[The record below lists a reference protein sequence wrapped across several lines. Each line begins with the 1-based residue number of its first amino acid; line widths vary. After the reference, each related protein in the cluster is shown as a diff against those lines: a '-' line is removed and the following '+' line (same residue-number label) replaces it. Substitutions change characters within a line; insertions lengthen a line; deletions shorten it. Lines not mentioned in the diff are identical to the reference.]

1 MQNTARYQI
10 SSVDNALRLVRLLQ
24 AGEVLQVSSVA
35 RRLDVGRSTA
45 HRLLSML
52 VLHGFAVQGPE
63 REYLRGPALHDPQV
77 ALPASL
83 SLAVVR
89 QLALPALR
97 MLTEHTR
104 ETSNL
109 QILLG
114 DHSRV
119 VASVECDR
127 PLRVSDREGQY
138 LPAERSSGGRA
149 VRRLNT
155 HSIDGIVY
163 AINDQLTEEGIT
175 AIGVP
180 VDSNVIADSLA
191 VSLAMP
197 SVRFD
202 PEGLGEVVPVMAEA
216 ARNIAEAIS
225 AHVG

>member
-1 MQNTARYQI
+1 MNNVLQ
-10 SSVDNALRLVRLLQ
+10 LVRFLQ

-35 RRLDVGRSTA
+35 RRLGVGRSTA

-63 REYLRGPALHDPQV
+63 REYLRGPALQDPQV
-77 ALPASL
+77 ALPAAI

-89 QLALPALR
+89 QVAIPVLR
-97 MLTEHTR
+97 KLTEQTK

-114 DHSRV
+114 DYCRV

-149 VRRLNT
+149 LMGLDT
-155 HSIDGIVY
+155 HTVAGITY

-180 VDSNVIADSLA
+180 VRSDVVADSLS

-197 SVRFD
+197 SFRFD
-202 PEGLGEVVPVMAEA
+202 PGALSLILPAMADA
-216 ARNIAEAIS
+216 AAAVSS
-225 AHVG
+225 AMSVHVR